1 MAGKKNE
8 VTKNDEYSAKNL
20 EVLEGLDAVRMRPG
34 MYIGST
40 GIKGLHHILW
50 EIVDNA
56 IDEAANGFANKVKVT
71 LHDDGSASVEDN
83 GRGIPT
89 DIHPKEKVSG
99 VQLVFTKLHA
109 GGKFGQG
116 NYEYSG
122 GLHGVGASVTNAL
135 SEWLTV
141 EVCRNKQ
148 VYKMSFHSKFNP
160 RKKKVESGLPDG
172 PLENTG
178 IRTNR
183 QGTSVRFKP
192 DATVFSE
199 TDFDL
204 DTVEERL
211 RQLAF
216 LNRGVEIT
224 LIDERITM
232 AEARKTKMLFGSDE
246 ETETEDGEVK
256 TEEVE
261 TVEVEEPLGQL
272 DLLSGQQSLFGEVD
286 ELALESE
293 PYRIVFKYEGG
304 ISDYVKTLNDGKKKL
319 YAQPIQY
326 KAEKNGILV
335 EFSIQHTGEYRES
348 MFSFVNNIP
357 TPEGGYHEMGF
368 HSGLTRV
375 LNEYARSNGMLKD
388 KDPNFQGD
396 DFCEGLTVVL
406 SIKMA
411 SVQFE
416 GQTKTK
422 LGNTEARPAVEATVI
437 EGFNAFKNVR
447 GYKKTMEEIIR
458 KAQGAAKSRIAAKT
472 AKENARAKNSID
484 GLTLIGKLAS
494 CSGRKPELNELFIVE
509 GDSAGGTAKQGRDRH
524 FQSILPLRGKP
535 LNVEKKKL
543 SQILENEEIRTMI
556 SAIGAGIDPEF
567 KLEKSNYHKVI
578 ILSDADQDGMHIRC
592 ILLTFFFRYMRPL
605 VNAGYVYIGMPP
617 LYKVSKGNKVEYAY
631 DDKELNEK
639 IEKIGKGYDLQRYK
653 GLGEMNADQ
662 LWETTMNPAT
672 RNLTQVTV
680 EDAAK
685 AERMI
690 TTLMGDKVEGRKEF
704 LAKYANF
711 NKRDTF
717 MDKIEKASNKEE
729 DGNGEN

>member
-1 MAGKKNE
+1 MAGKKDLTQN
-8 VTKNDEYSAKNL
+8 NEYSAKNL

-56 IDEAANGFANKVKVT
+56 IDEAANGHANRVKVT
-71 LHDDGSASVEDN
+71 LHADGSASVEDN

-141 EVCRNKQ
+141 EVCRNKR
-148 VYKMSFHSKFNP
+148 VYKMSFHSKYNA

-172 PLENTG
+172 PLEDTG
-178 IRTNR
+178 ISTNR
-183 QGTSVRFKP
+183 KGTYVRFKP

-199 TDFDL
+199 TEFDL

-211 RQLAF
+211 NQLAF

-224 LIDERITM
+224 IMDERITM
-232 AEARKTKMLFGSDE
+232 AEARRSRMLFGD
-246 ETETEDGEVK
+246 D
-256 TEEVE
+256 TEENTEEGEDAEAVAE
-261 TVEVEEPLGQL
+261 ENEEPTLF
-272 DLLSGQQSLFGEVD
+272 DFADNGQQSLFGEVD

-293 PYRIVFKYEGG
+293 PYRAVFKYDGG
-304 ISDYVKTLNDGKKKL
+304 ISDYVKNLNEGKRKL
-319 YAQPIQY
+319 YAQPIYY
-326 KAEKNGILV
+326 KAVKNDIQV
-335 EFSIQHTGEYRES
+335 EFAIQHTDDYRTEGLV
-348 MFSFVNNIP
+348 SFVNNIP
-357 TPEGGYHEMGF
+357 TPEGGYHEIGF
-368 HSGLTRV
+368 KSGLARV
-375 LNEYARSNGMLKD
+375 LNEYARNNGFLKD
-388 KDPNFQGD
+388 KDQNFQGE
-396 DFCEGLTVVL
+396 DFREGMTAVL

-411 SVQFE
+411 NVQFE

-422 LGNTEARPAVEATVI
+422 LGNTEARPPVEATVI
-437 EGFNAFKNVR
+437 EGLNALQNVR
-447 GYKKTMEEIIR
+447 GYKKTMEEIIK

-472 AKENARAKNSID
+472 AKDNARAKNSID
-484 GLTLIGKLAS
+484 GLTLVGKLAA
-494 CSGRKPELNELFIVE
+494 CSGKKPELNEMFIVE
-509 GDSAGGTAKQGRDRH
+509 GDSAGGTAKQGRDRR

-556 SAIGAGIDPEF
+556 SAIGAGIDPDF
-567 KLEKSNYHKVI
+567 KEDKINYHKVI

-605 VNAGYVYIGMPP
+605 VNAGHVYIGMPP
-617 LYKVSKGNKVEYAY
+617 LYKVYKGDKVEYAY

-639 IEKIGKGYDLQRYK
+639 IEKIGKGYQLQRYK
-653 GLGEMNADQ
+653 GLGEMSSDQ

-672 RNLTQVTV
+672 RNLIQVTV

-717 MDKIEKASNKEE
+717 MERIEKTDKKEV
-729 DGNGEN
+729 GNGEK

>member
-1 MAGKKNE
+1 MAKEVKNE
-8 VTKNDEYSAKNL
+8 YGAKNL

-40 GIKGLHHILW
+40 GVKGLHHILW

-56 IDEAANGFANKVKVT
+56 IDEAANGYANKVKVT

-83 GRGIPT
+83 GRGIPV

-141 EVCRNKQ
+141 EVYRNKRI
-148 VYKMSFHSKFNP
+148 YKMSFHSKYNQ
-160 RKKKVESGLPDG
+160 RKKKVDSGIPDG
-172 PLENTG
+172 PLEDTG
-178 IRTNR
+178 IKTNR
-183 QGTSVRFKP
+183 QGSFIRFKP
-192 DATVFSE
+192 DASVFSE

-204 DTVEERL
+204 ETVEERL
-211 RQLAF
+211 NQLAF

-224 LIDERITM
+224 LIDERISM
-232 AEARKTKMLFGSDE
+232 AEVRRSRAAFGE
-246 ETETEDGEVK
+246 NENENEDGENEAEIEA
-256 TEEVE
+256 TEEAATE
-261 TVEVEEPLGQL
+261 TVEQESLFDMGGSEP
-272 DLLSGQQSLFGEVD
+272 QQSLFDTVD

-293 PYRIVFKYEGG
+293 PYRVTFKFDGG
-304 ISDYVKTLNDGKKKL
+304 ISDYVKSLNDGDKKL
-319 YAQPIQY
+319 YATPIY
-326 KAEKNGILV
+326 YSTVKNDIQV
-335 EFSIQHTGEYRES
+335 EFAIQHYTGYREK

-396 DFCEGLTVVL
+396 DFGEGLTVVL
-406 SIKMA
+406 SVKLA
-411 SVQFE
+411 VVQFE

-422 LGNTEARPAVEATVI
+422 LGNTEARPAVEAAVI
-437 EGFNAFKNVR
+437 EGFNEFKNIR
-447 GYKKTMEEIIR
+447 GYKKTMEEIIK
-458 KAQGAAKSRIAAKT
+458 KAQGAAKTRIAAKE
-472 AKENARAKNSID
+472 AKDNIRKTKKID
-484 GLTLIGKLAS
+484 GLTLIGKLAG
-494 CSGRKPELNELFIVE
+494 CSGKKPEFNEMFIVE
-509 GDSAGGTAKQGRDRH
+509 GDSAGGTAKQARVRQT
-524 FQSILPLRGKP
+524 QSILPLRGKP
-535 LNVEKKKL
+535 LNVEKKRL
-543 SQILENEEIRTMI
+543 AQILENEEIRTMI
-556 SAIGAGIDPEF
+556 SAIGAGIDPDF
-567 KLEKSNYHKVI
+567 NLEKANYHKVI

-617 LYKVSKGNKVEYAY
+617 LYKVYKGDKVEYAY

-639 IEKIGKGYDLQRYK
+639 IEKIGKGYQLQRYK
-653 GLGEMNADQ
+653 GLGEMSAEQ

-672 RNLTQVTV
+672 RNLIQVTV

-685 AERMI
+685 AEKMI

-711 NKRDTF
+711 NKRDAF
-717 MDKIEKASNKEE
+717 MDQIEKTEKKES
-729 DGNGEN
+729 GNGEK